1 MTDIEHIVTKRD
13 IGSDRAGNEP
23 VAPINLD
30 ALHEAARA
38 TADPAKSFTFIDKR
52 DIEAVVGPVDAVE
65 PTRDGVTPAAVDGRV
80 SVRELY
86 RCGLP
91 IRAIEAIKPN
101 TAILLP
107 IKRPGLSAG
116 GIVEVVDENKGTLGT
131 NCLAYLVAGVGEEVD
146 TADEH
151 PAAWCAIKPGDIVV
165 PRNQMLEP
173 LHPDLEPLLIHR
185 MHILS
190 VVRLRDDLVGG
201 A

>member
-1 MTDIEHIVTKRD
+1 M
-13 IGSDRAGNEP
+13 
-23 VAPINLD
+23 
-30 ALHEAARA
+30 
-38 TADPAKSFTFIDKR
+38 
-52 DIEAVVGPVDAVE
+52 
-65 PTRDGVTPAAVDGRV
+65 
-80 SVRELY
+80 
-86 RCGLP
+86 
-91 IRAIEAIKPN
+91 
-101 TAILLP
+101 
-107 IKRPGLSAG
+107 
-116 GIVEVVDENKGTLGT
+116 
-131 NCLAYLVAGVGEEVD
+131 AGVGEEVD